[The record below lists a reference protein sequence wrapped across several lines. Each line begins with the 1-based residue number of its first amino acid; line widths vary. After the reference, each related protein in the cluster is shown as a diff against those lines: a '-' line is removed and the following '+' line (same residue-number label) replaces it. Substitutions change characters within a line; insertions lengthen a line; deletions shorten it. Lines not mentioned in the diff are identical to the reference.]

1 MLTNLR
7 STITTLPTAMRA
19 RVRVLAQ
26 SIRVHSLVL
35 HSVLLPSCSERPSIG
50 HGLCSLGRSVAFLT
64 WHVLLRIITE
74 LHLEQILDHLVEN
87 RGRIELLGH
96 FAVAIC
102 HVGQKVSHLIQ
113 HLLLLSV
120 FSEVLFAVL
129 YHAFY
134 LVK

>member
-1 MLTNLR
+1 M
-7 STITTLPTAMRA
+7 
-19 RVRVLAQ
+19 
-26 SIRVHSLVL
+26 
-35 HSVLLPSCSERPSIG
+35 
-50 HGLCSLGRSVAFLT
+50 GRSVAFLT

-74 LHLEQILDHLVEN
+74 LHLEQILDHLVKN